1 MKMDKKL
8 VIPGDFLSDDIKLA
22 DEGTYVEDGKVFSSV
37 FGIVSINKQIRV
49 VPLSGKYIPK
59 RDDIVIGIVTE
70 VSFSNWIV
78 DIRSPYEGLL
88 HISEFPRRIDNAE
101 MSKYLKVA
109 DSIMALVTDVDES
122 MKVELTLN
130 DQRLRQIKDGR
141 VIEVTPSKVPRLIGR
156 NGSMIA
162 MLKNETGCNIFIA
175 QNGRVWLTGKDKNV
189 DLAVRTIQKIE
200 NESHISGLTERIV
213 KFLKEEKGIP
223 VKERV
228 KAKKEKIEE
237 KTEEEDK
244 SGGIL
249 DELLDK

>member
-1 MKMDKKL
+1 MNMEKRI
-8 VIPGDFLSDDIKLA
+8 VIPGDFLSDEVKLA
-22 DEGTYVEDGKVFSSV
+22 DEGTYVEDGKVLSSV
-37 FGIVSINKQIRV
+37 FGIVSMNKRIKV
-49 VPLSGKYIPK
+49 VPLSGKYIPA

-88 HISEFPRRIDNAE
+88 HISEFPRRIDNAD
-101 MSKYLKVA
+101 MSKYLKVG
-109 DSIMALVTDVDES
+109 DSIMTLVSDVDES

-141 VIEVTPSKVPRLIGR
+141 VIEVTPSKVPRIIGK
-156 NGSMIA
+156 NGSMIG

-175 QNGRVWLTGKDKNV
+175 QNGRIWLTGNDKNI
-189 DLAVRTIQKIE
+189 DLAIRTIQKIE
-200 NESHISGLTERIV
+200 DESHISGLTERIV
-213 KFLKEEKGIP
+213 KFLKEQKGIP
-223 VKERV
+223 
-228 KAKKEKIEE
+228 AKKQVK
-237 KTEEEDK
+237 KTDEDK

>member
-1 MKMDKKL
+1 MIMDKKL
-8 VIPGDFLSDDIKLA
+8 VIPGDFLSDDVKLA

-59 RDDIVIGIVTE
+59 RDDIVIGIVAE

-88 HISEFPRRIDNAE
+88 HISEFPRRIDNSE
-101 MSKYLKVA
+101 MSKYLNVG
-109 DSIMALVTDVDES
+109 DSIMALISDVDET

-130 DQRLRQIKDGR
+130 DQRLRQIKEGR
-141 VIEVTPSKVPRLIGR
+141 VIEVTPAKVPRLIGKS
-156 NGSMIA
+156 GSMIA

-223 VKERV
+223 LKERV
-228 KAKKEKIEE
+228 KTKKEKIEE
-237 KTEEEDK
+237 KTEEEKK

-249 DELLDK
+249 DELL

>member
-1 MKMDKKL
+1 MDKRI
-8 VIPGDFLSDDIKLA
+8 VIPGDFLSDEVKLA
-22 DEGTYVEDGKVFSSV
+22 DEGTFIEDGKVLSSV
-37 FGIVSINKQIRV
+37 FGIVSMSKRIKV

-59 RDDIVIGIVTE
+59 RDDIIIGIITE

-88 HISEFPRRIDNAE
+88 HISEFPRRIDNSE
-101 MSKYLKVA
+101 MSKYLGVG
-109 DSIMALVTDVDES
+109 DSIMTLVSDVDES

-189 DLAVRTIQKIE
+189 DLAVRTIQKID
-200 NESHISGLTERIV
+200 NESHISGLTEKIV

-223 VKERV
+223 VKERSKV
-228 KAKKEKIEE
+228 KEKTGEE
-237 KTEEEDK
+237 K